1 MELAIYGVFRDAGI
15 EDVKARAIAE
25 TIHTNVKAT
34 IAEVVEQ
41 HYAVHAQQLA
51 TRGDVEKVRLDVEQ
65 LRLETKAEIE
75 KIRLEV
81 EKVRAEVARVET
93 NIIKWIFG
101 SIVTAA
107 GLATGIALAIVR
119 LFFTAS

>member
-1 MELAIYGVFRDAGI
+1 MELVIYDAFRKTGVEESQAK
-15 EDVKARAIAE
+15 VIAADLTA
-25 TIHTNVKAT
+25 TIHKA
-34 IAEVVEQ
+34 IEQ
-41 HYAVHAQQLA
+41 SVNPNQLA
-51 TRGDVEKVRLDVEQ
+51 TKGDLEQ
-65 LRLETKAEIE
+65 LRLATQADI
-75 KIRLEV
+75 
-81 EKVRAEVARVET
+81 EKVRAEVARVEA

>member
-15 EDVKARAIAE
+15 EDEKARAIAE
-25 TIHTNVKAT
+25 TLNKAF
-34 IAEVVEQ
+34 EQ
-41 HYAVHAQQLA
+41 SIDLKQLA
-51 TRGDVEKVRLDVEQ
+51 TKGDTER
-65 LRLETKAEIE
+65 LRLEI
-75 KIRLEV
+75 
-81 EKVRAEVARVET
+81 EKVRAEVARVEA
-93 NIIKWIFG
+93 NIVKWIFG